1 MEPRLSMVLVLLI
14 PQDQVDTSFQ
24 LAGDSSNSISQSECH
39 GTGMT
44 GARARI
50 RRWQSFWLEAA
61 KVVAI

>member
-1 MEPRLSMVLVLLI
+1 MGPRLSMVMVLLI
-14 PQDQVDTSFQ
+14 PQYQDDTSFQ
-24 LAGDSSNSISQSECH
+24 LAGDSLNSINQSECH
-39 GTGMT
+39 KEDMT